1 MQVRSRPRARSRE
14 RVNHEGDADDVAGFK
29 STPSVTV
36 PAACDRRRR
45 VALDGLDDAPRASRN
60 VASRQC
66 RRRRRSRARRRHR
79 RRGQPAGSDDVDAR
93 ERVTLHLTHAA
104 DAASSRRRRRRRV
117 PEVTL
122 LPRRVALLLEETL
135 PQRLVHVERLPQEPN
150 PVRRDRGHDERG
162 NREEE
167 ADQRERERDVR
178 LLLDPLVLLVPRAVV
193 LVPYV
198 GVELKGVRWS

>member
-66 RRRRRSRARRRHR
+66 RRRRRSRARKRHR

-93 ERVTLHLTHAA
+93 ERVTLHPEAAAAAGTRSHAA
-104 DAASSRRRRRRRV
+104 PPAGCVA
-117 PEVTL
+117 
-122 LPRRVALLLEETL
+122 PRR
-135 PQRLVHVERLPQEPN
+135 
-150 PVRRDRGHDERG
+150 
-162 NREEE
+162 
-167 ADQRERERDVR
+167 
-178 LLLDPLVLLVPRAVV
+178 DPAPTSYAR
-193 LVPYV
+193 
-198 GVELKGVRWS
+198 